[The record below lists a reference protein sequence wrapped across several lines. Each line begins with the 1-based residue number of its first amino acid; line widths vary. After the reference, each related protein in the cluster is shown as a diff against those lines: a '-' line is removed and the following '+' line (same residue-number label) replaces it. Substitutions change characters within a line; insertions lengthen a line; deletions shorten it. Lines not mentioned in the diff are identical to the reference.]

1 MGTDGNS
8 SHDEV
13 VFTARS
19 FGWAIPES
27 EIDEYA
33 TLLDKARKVFET
45 VASMEDYQPVP
56 DLVLSPRNN
65 VHFPDKTN
73 NNLNAWAW
81 RCTCTHSSP
90 PQQTL
95 DGRTICLK
103 DNIAMAGI
111 PCLVGT
117 DTFVGWTPV
126 TDATV
131 VTRILEHGGTITGK
145 AVCENL
151 SRGAVSVTAATGP
164 VHNPYAYGYSAG
176 GSSSGTAALVA
187 SDGVEMGI
195 GCDQGGSIRI
205 PASLCGLWGFKAT
218 LGLIPYTGIVS
229 NDASVDFVG
238 PITKTCMDC
247 ASLLQALAGTDGMD
261 DRQIAGTPFP
271 DQVPN
276 YAVHLR
282 STADRGVQGM
292 RIGVLKEGLP
302 SSTLDPGVKEKF
314 LAACEK
320 FRELG
325 AIVSEVS
332 VPIHEQARAIY
343 SVFSKMGNH
352 MGMLGRATGR
362 RQVML
367 TDLMEKKGLPYSQ
380 ESISKMSTWSK
391 EGLLAG
397 EYGWAHFPLAY
408 PKAVNLTRKVKQA
421 YDAAL
426 REYDLL
432 VMPTTVTPA
441 DPLPSIDAS
450 ALEHM
455 GKAAGKLENT
465 SPFNASG
472 HPALAFPIGMV
483 PAAADATVMLP
494 TSMQMVGKFWD
505 EAKILQAGY
514 AWECAVDWKSF

>member
-1 MGTDGNS
+1 MGTDRHS
-8 SHDEV
+8 LQDKV
-13 VFTARS
+13 VLTALS
-19 FGWAIPES
+19 FGWEVPKN
-27 EIDEYA
+27 EIEEYA
-33 TLLDKARKVFET
+33 SLLEKACKVFET
-45 VASMEDYQPVP
+45 IGAMEDYQPTP
-56 DLVLSPRNN
+56 DLSLSPRTDI
-65 VHFPDKTN
+65 HFPDKAD

-81 RCTCTHSSP
+81 RCICTHRSP
-90 PQQTL
+90 PQRTL
-95 DGRTICLK
+95 EGKTICLK
-103 DNIAMAGI
+103 DNIAMAGV

-117 DTFVGWTPV
+117 DTFVGWTPM
-126 TDATV
+126 TDATI
-131 VTRILEHGGTITGK
+131 VTRILEQGGTITGK

-187 SDGVEMGI
+187 SDSVDMGI

-205 PASLCGLWGFKAT
+205 PASLCGLWGLKAT

-247 ASLLQALAGTDGMD
+247 AILLHTLAGVDGMD

-276 YAVHLR
+276 YAAHLIL
-282 STADRGVQGM
+282 TADQGVRGM
-292 RIGVLKEGLP
+292 KIGVLKEGLT
-302 SSTLDPGVKEKF
+302 SSAIDPGVREKF

-325 AIVSEVS
+325 AIVDEVS

-397 EYGWAHFPLAY
+397 EYGWTHFPLAY
-408 PKAVNLTRKVKQA
+408 PKAVNLIRKVTRA
-421 YDAAL
+421 YDATLA
-426 REYDLL
+426 EYDLL

-441 DPLPSIDAS
+441 DPLPPIDAS
-450 ALEHM
+450 PMEHM
-455 GKAAGKLENT
+455 GKAVGKLENT

-483 PAAADATVMLP
+483 PAAADATIMLP
-494 TSMQMVGKFWD
+494 TSMQIVGKFWD

-514 AWECAVDWKSF
+514 AWENEVDWKNF